1 MVGYAC
7 NPVYGPAEKPE
18 GWLAPWPPYDS
29 SRNPKAILSGGAVI
43 SASTQVDT
51 PDAASKEPR
60 KVGRNFEADS

>member
-1 MVGYAC
+1 MVQLRSQR
-7 NPVYGPAEKPE
+7 VF
-18 GWLAPWPPYDS
+18 APRNHLDS

-51 PDAASKEPR
+51 PDAGSKEPR